1 VAKFGQIMPLRLYA
15 RVNIMSTAT
24 VCHSSSTSENRDRI
38 SSITAVSSIKR
49 RKLGESII
57 SFSGKG
63 G

>member
-1 VAKFGQIMPLRLYA
+1 MPLRLYA

-24 VCHSSSTSENRDRI
+24 VCHSSSASENSDRI